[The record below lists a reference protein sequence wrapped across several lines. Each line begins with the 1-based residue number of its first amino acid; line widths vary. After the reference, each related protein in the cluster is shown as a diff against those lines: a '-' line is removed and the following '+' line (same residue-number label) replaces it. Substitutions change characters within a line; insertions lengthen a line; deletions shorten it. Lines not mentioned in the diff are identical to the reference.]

1 MSMRRALASLSVA
14 VMLAVLPAATKKPA
28 AATPAEQ
35 QFRAPLTK
43 DQRLTHVIERLSFG
57 ARPGDA
63 ERIRQMGLDRW
74 IDDQIHPA
82 RIAENPVLEEKL
94 RPLASLGMSNADLVR
109 NYPPPQVVRAMYNGG
124 VPLPSDPLVKAAVE
138 IQIERYRAKKA
149 EGDTPQQTPAA
160 SKPDPAVIRQRL
172 LTVLDEKQIAALRQG
187 SPDEK
192 RALLTSIEP
201 ERIDKVLIALPQ
213 PMRRGLLPVASTEV
227 KRKIML
233 LTTPQQ
239 LIPYDL
245 NEAKLL
251 RAIYSNRQLAEL
263 MADFWFN
270 HFNVFI
276 DKGADRTLVTS
287 YEREAIRPNIF
298 GKFRELL
305 EATAHSPAM
314 LYYLDNWESVAT
326 DVAKQGAKRK
336 RGLNENYARELLE
349 LHTLGVDGGYTQDD
363 IVNVARCFTGWTI
376 RAPRQG
382 GDFFYN
388 DRWHDKSAKVVLG
401 VVIPAG
407 GGQNDAE
414 RVLDI
419 VAKHPSTARFISR
432 KLAMRFVSD
441 DPPQALLDRM
451 AQTFQASG
459 GDIRE
464 IMKTMI
470 GSPEF
475 YSQGAFRAK
484 IKTPFE
490 MTVSAVRA
498 IDANVDSA
506 SAIAQRLNELGEPL
520 YRKIEPTGYPSRNS
534 EWMNS
539 SALLGRM
546 NFALALTQ
554 GKLAG
559 ISIAP
564 ERLGSEADPM
574 AIAQQLVASPLSV
587 ATRETIAKTLES
599 QSDQK
604 QPALV
609 AGLLLGSPEFQ
620 RR

>member
-1 MSMRRALASLSVA
+1 
-14 VMLAVLPAATKKPA
+14 
-28 AATPAEQ
+28 
-35 QFRAPLTK
+35 
-43 DQRLTHVIERLSFG
+43 
-57 ARPGDA
+57 
-63 ERIRQMGLDRW
+63 
-74 IDDQIHPA
+74 
-82 RIAENPVLEEKL
+82 
-94 RPLASLGMSNADLVR
+94 
-109 NYPPPQVVRAMYNGG
+109 
-124 VPLPSDPLVKAAVE
+124 
-138 IQIERYRAKKA
+138 
-149 EGDTPQQTPAA
+149 
-160 SKPDPAVIRQRL
+160 
-172 LTVLDEKQIAALRQG
+172 
-187 SPDEK
+187 
-192 RALLTSIEP
+192 
-201 ERIDKVLIALPQ
+201 
-213 PMRRGLLPVASTEV
+213 
-227 KRKIML
+227 
-233 LTTPQQ
+233 
-239 LIPYDL
+239 
-245 NEAKLL
+245 
-251 RAIYSNRQLAEL
+251 
-263 MADFWFN
+263 
-270 HFNVFI
+270 
-276 DKGADRTLVTS
+276 
-287 YEREAIRPNIF
+287 
-298 GKFRELL
+298 
-305 EATAHSPAM
+305 
-314 LYYLDNWESVAT
+314 
-326 DVAKQGAKRK
+326 
-336 RGLNENYARELLE
+336 
-349 LHTLGVDGGYTQDD
+349 
-363 IVNVARCFTGWTI
+363 
-376 RAPRQG
+376 
-382 GDFFYN
+382 
-388 DRWHDKSAKVVLG
+388 VLG

-414 RVLDI
+414 RVLNI
-419 VAKHPSTARFISR
+419 VAKHPSTGRFISR

-464 IMKTMI
+464 VMMTMI

-587 ATRETIAKTLES
+587 ATRETITKTLEA

>member
-1 MSMRRALASLSVA
+1 VI
-14 VMLAVLPAATKKPA
+14 
-28 AATPAEQ
+28 
-35 QFRAPLTK
+35 
-43 DQRLTHVIERLSFG
+43 DQ
-57 ARPGDA
+57 
-63 ERIRQMGLDRW
+63 
-74 IDDQIHPA
+74 
-82 RIAENPVLEEKL
+82 N
-94 RPLASLGMSNADLVR
+94 
-109 NYPPPQVVRAMYNGG
+109 
-124 VPLPSDPLVKAAVE
+124 
-138 IQIERYRAKKA
+138 
-149 EGDTPQQTPAA
+149 
-160 SKPDPAVIRQRL
+160 
-172 LTVLDEKQIAALRQG
+172 QIATLRKG
-187 SPDEK
+187 TVEEK
-192 RALLTSIEP
+192 RALLASMP
-201 ERIDKVLIALPQ
+201 PQQIDQLLLAMPVG
-213 PMRRGLLPVASTEV
+213 MRRSLMPIAASDV
-227 KRKIML
+227 QRKIVL

-287 YEREAIRPNIF
+287 YERDTIRPNIF
-298 GKFRELL
+298 GKFRGLL

-314 LYYLDNWESVAT
+314 LFYLDNWESVAANT
-326 DVAKQGAKRK
+326 GRPNAKRK

-349 LHTLGVDGGYTQDD
+349 LHTLGVDGGYTQKD
-363 IVNVARCFTGWTI
+363 IIEVARCFTGWTI

-388 DRWHDKSAKVVLG
+388 DRVHDKGAKVVLG
-401 VVIPAG
+401 VTIPAG
-407 GGQNDAE
+407 GGIDDGE
-414 RVLDI
+414 KVLDI
-419 VAKHPSTARFISR
+419 LARQPATARFISR
-432 KLAMRFVSD
+432 KLAMRFVAD

-451 AQTFQASG
+451 VRTFQATG

-464 IMKTMI
+464 VMRTMI
-470 GSPEF
+470 NSPEF

-498 IDANVDSA
+498 VDANVDSA
-506 SAIAQRLNELGEPL
+506 VVIAQRLNELGEPL
-520 YRKIEPTGYPSRNS
+520 YRKVEPTGYPSKNA

-539 SALLGRM
+539 SSLLGRM
-546 NFALALTQ
+546 NFALALTA
-554 GKLAG
+554 GKISG

-564 ERLGSEADPM
+564 ERLGSMDGDPL
-574 AIAQQLVASPLSV
+574 AIASQLLPSPLSA
-587 ATRETIAKTLES
+587 ATRETITKTLES
-599 QSDQK
+599 QQQK